1 MIVSV
6 AAFVMGVGLGST
18 FLIGVAYMFGG
29 SLSQGLG
36 TLLGRL
42 TWTVGSLVNGGT
54 CIIFEH
60 GKGYKTVPLRE
71 GAKGWEIFDN
81 NTWEA
86 VENPE
91 HLQRVGLRPFGVL
104 LRPDSEVY
112 EDLLYSGVPGEQY
125 DAEFYKME
133 RRGGYPGF
141 MPQYFWRDK
150 DKGFIVSLVQLAQ
163 RLKLGGST
171 EISDKAYVEALK
183 KYADID
189 ALGGTGVQ
197 ILFYLACLVIGCISA
212 WLMVG

>member
-1 MIVSV
+1 MIGEII
-6 AAFVMGVGLGST
+6 AFGGGVVLGST
-18 FLIGVAYMFGG
+18 LLIGIAYMFGG
-29 SLSQGLG
+29 SLSQGLA

-42 TWTVGSLVNGGT
+42 IWTIGSLINDGT

-71 GAKGWEIFDN
+71 GKKGWEIYDN
-81 NTWEA
+81 KQWEA

-104 LRPDSEVY
+104 LRPDSQVY
-112 EDLLYSGVPGEQY
+112 GDLLYSGVPGEQY
-125 DAEFYKME
+125 NADNYKME
-133 RRGGYPGF
+133 KRAGYPGY
-141 MPQYFWRDK
+141 MPSHFWRDK
-150 DKGFIVSLVQLAQ
+150 DKGFIISLIQLAQ

-183 KYADID
+183 KYAGLD
-189 ALGGTGVQ
+189 ALGGVTVQ
-197 ILFYLACLVIGCISA
+197 ILFYLTALCIGCFSA

>member
-1 MIVSV
+1 MIGELI
-6 AAFVMGVGLGST
+6 AFVIGVVLGST
-18 FLIGVAYMFGG
+18 FLIGIAYMFGG
-29 SLSQGLG
+29 SLGQGLA

-42 TWTVGSLVNGGT
+42 TWTIGSLINDGT

-71 GAKGWEIFDN
+71 SKEGWEIYDGGE
-81 NTWEA
+81 WEA

-125 DAEFYKME
+125 NADNYKME
-133 RRGGYPGF
+133 KRAGYPGY
-141 MPQYFWRDK
+141 MPSYFWRDK
-150 DKGFIVSLVQLAQ
+150 DKGFIISLIQLAQ

-183 KYADID
+183 KYADTD
-189 ALGGTGVQ
+189 SLGGTTVQ
-197 ILFYLACLVIGCISA
+197 IIFFLSCLIIGCVSA